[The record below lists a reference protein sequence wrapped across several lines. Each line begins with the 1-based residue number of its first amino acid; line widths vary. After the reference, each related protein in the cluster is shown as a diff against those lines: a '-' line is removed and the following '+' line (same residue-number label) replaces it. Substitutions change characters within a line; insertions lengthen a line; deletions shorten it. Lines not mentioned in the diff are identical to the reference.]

1 MRVHRAILQGAFP
14 AAQIIVTNV
23 GCLRT
28 DEFTGLRKNPP
39 GHFTGRSKTTEC
51 TDRIL
56 QQASK
61 PRIEMENSRKK
72 TAALLPLC
80 GV

>member
-1 MRVHRAILQGAFP
+1 MAILQGAFP
-14 AAQIIVTNV
+14 AAQIIVTNL

-28 DEFTGLRKNPP
+28 DEFTGLRKNLP

-56 QQASK
+56 EQASK
-61 PRIEMENSRKK
+61 PTLEMGNSRKK
-72 TAALLPLC
+72 TATLPPMC